1 MGVYYMKKILLLL
14 VLCLGLVGCGSKDL
28 MSVTKTELKRVED
41 SKEFIFNLTDNIGKE
56 YKSTEKAEIKL
67 KLDKTIDELTELV
80 DKTHTS
86 TGMNVVLLLR
96 NMANDLQSYYNGE
109 KDLVEEIVDLQ
120 ISSIIEY
127 IDDPA
132 IENHF
137 LTEEEKK
144 DKLD

>member
-1 MGVYYMKKILLLL
+1 MKKILLLL

>member
-1 MGVYYMKKILLLL
+1 MKKILLLL
-14 VLCLGLVGCGSKDL
+14 VLCLGLVGCSSKDL

-67 KLDKTIDELTELV
+67 KLDKTIDELTELA